1 MRAFKTTLAAAALAA
16 LPALA
21 MAQAAAPAAT
31 GAETFTLDGA
41 HSQVGFKVRHFVSK
55 VYGRFGEYE
64 GAVNID
70 RARPEASSVELTIKT
85 ASINTDNQR
94 RDDHLRSPDFFDA
107 AKYPTITFKS
117 SKVVSKGNNVYD
129 VTGAFTLHGVTKEI
143 TIPVT
148 ALGFSKDGRGG
159 EKAGFE
165 ATTTINRKDYGIV
178 WNQTLDSGTMLGDDV
193 EVNLNF
199 EANHK
204 AAAPP
209 AAK

>member
-1 MRAFKTTLAAAALAA
+1 VRAFKTTLAAAALAA

-117 SKVVSKGNNVYD
+117 SKVVSKG
-129 VTGAFTLHGVTKEI
+129 
-143 TIPVT
+143 
-148 ALGFSKDGRGG
+148 
-159 EKAGFE
+159 
-165 ATTTINRKDYGIV
+165 TTST
-178 WNQTLDSGTMLGDDV
+178 T
-193 EVNLNF
+193 
-199 EANHK
+199 
-204 AAAPP
+204 
-209 AAK
+209 